1 MIYPTQCLIFSGD
14 EATINAQSGYTVCLT
29 EASLVSVDT
38 RLALRERN
46 CVLNMQMNMPPDVV
60 LQRGTMTA
68 IVGPKH
74 QSHRD

>member
-1 MIYPTQCLIFSGD
+1 MIYPTQCHIFSCD
-14 EATINAQSGYTVCLT
+14 EATINAQSGYTVSLT

-38 RLALRERN
+38 LPALRERN
-46 CVLNMQMNMPPDVV
+46 CVLNMQISMPPDVA
-60 LQRGTMTA
+60 LQRGAVTA

>member
-1 MIYPTQCLIFSGD
+1 MIYPTQCHIFSGD
-14 EATINAQSGYTVCLT
+14 EATINGYTVSLT

-38 RLALRERN
+38 LLALRERN
-46 CVLNMQMNMPPDVV
+46 CVLNMQMTMPPDVV
-60 LQRGTMTA
+60 LQRGAVTA